1 MSSVFDPP
9 GLHQVSANLFT
20 LKSEEIPDGN
30 IFIAFLLSLF
40 FIGISVITIK
50 SSLCGAKKEAK
61 TIAQNLWREV
71 EKFGIYS
78 LRLLEYMSQESQDL
92 LFQNVS
98 IFYQKKRLDN
108 FDYFHTKHVTGIEYN
123 QKLSS

>member
-1 MSSVFDPP
+1 M
-9 GLHQVSANLFT
+9 SANLFT

-40 FIGISVITIK
+40 FIEISVITIK
-50 SSLCGAKKEAK
+50 SSLCGPKKEGK

-71 EKFGIYS
+71 EKFGTYS

-98 IFYQKKRLDN
+98 IFSQKKRLDN
-108 FDYFHTKHVTGIEYN
+108 FDYFHTKHMTGGIEYN
-123 QKLSS
+123 QKVSS